1 MKKKI
6 GLACTGGGIKTAVN
20 IGILRALDELNI
32 KVEAISGASLGALA
46 SLLYL
51 CGYSPEQILESYQT
65 EIFKFQKYNLLEIIC
80 AIPNFFING
89 GSKNPKIIQEY
100 VKKIEKENNIRML
113 KDIDTPFIVPA
124 LDISDRE
131 AIYYSS
137 KPLEGNCKYY
147 TERSISE
154 AIRSS
159 CAVPLMF
166 TPNKVVMNGKNHF
179 MLDGG
184 ILTNTLVIPLR
195 QFSDYIIGVTNKF
208 YPKER
213 KRVNLGTGFTQT
225 FQAMRRTFLNEEK
238 QAADLWIELD
248 EKTNRFVGSKEEIS
262 HYENYGY
269 KTIMKYAKEHYFD
282 EFIGDEQ
289 NV

>member
-1 MKKKI
+1 MKKI
-6 GLACTGGGIKTAVN
+6 GLACTGGGIKAAVN

-32 KVEAISGASLGALA
+32 KVDAISGASLGALV

-51 CGYSPEQILESYQT
+51 CGYSPEQILEFYQT
-65 EIFKFQKYNLLEIIC
+65 DIFRFQKYNFIEILC
-80 AIPNFFING
+80 AIPSFFING
-89 GSKNPKIIQEY
+89 GSKNPKLISQY
-100 VKKIEKENNIRML
+100 VKNIERDNNIKKL
-113 KDIDTPFIVPA
+113 KDIEIPFIIPA
-124 LDISDRE
+124 LDITARE

-137 KPLEGNCKYY
+137 KPLKGNYKYFCD
-147 TERSISE
+147 RNISE

-159 CAVPLMF
+159 CAIPLMF
-166 TPNKVVMNGKNHF
+166 TPNKVIIDGKNHF

-184 ILTNTLVIPLR
+184 ILTNTLVRPLR

-225 FQAMRRTFLNEEK
+225 FQSMRRTFLAEEK
-238 QAADLWIELD
+238 QCADLWIEID
-248 EKTNRFVGSKEEIS
+248 EKTNRFVGSREEITC
-262 HYENYGY
+262 YENYGY
-269 KTIMKYAKEHYFD
+269 ETIMNYAKQHYFD
-282 EFIGDEQ
+282 EFMRDEI

>member
-1 MKKKI
+1 MKKV

-32 KVEAISGASLGALA
+32 KIDAISGASLGALV
-46 SLLYL
+46 SFLYL
-51 CGYSPEQILESYQT
+51 CGYSPKQILELYQT
-65 EIFKFQKYNLLEIIC
+65 DIFKFQKYNFLEILC
-80 AIPNFFING
+80 AIPNFFVNG
-89 GSKNPKIIQEY
+89 GSKNPKLITNY
-100 VKKIEKENNIRML
+100 VQKIEKDNNIKFL
-113 KDIDTPFIVPA
+113 KDIDIPFIIPA
-124 LDISDRE
+124 LDISARE

-137 KPLEGNCKYY
+137 KPLKGNYKYY
-147 TERSISE
+147 IDRTISE

-166 TPNKVVMNGKNHF
+166 TPNKVVIDGKNHF

-184 ILTNTLVIPLR
+184 ILTNTLVRPLK
-195 QFSDYIIGVTNKF
+195 QFSDYVIGTTNKF

-225 FQAMRRTFLNEEK
+225 FQSIRRTYLSEEK

-248 EKTNRFVGSKEEIS
+248 EKTNRFVGSREEIRY
-262 HYENYGY
+262 YEDYGY
-269 KTIMKYAKEHYFD
+269 KIIMGYAKQHYFD
-282 EFIGDEQ
+282 EL
-289 NV
+289 

>member
-1 MKKKI
+1 MKKV
-6 GLACTGGGIKTAVN
+6 GLACTGGGIKSAVN

-32 KVEAISGASLGALA
+32 KVEALSGASLGALV

-51 CGYSPEQILESYQT
+51 CGYSPKQILEFYQT
-65 EIFKFQKYNLLEIIC
+65 DIFKFQKYNFLEILC
-80 AIPNFFING
+80 SIPSFFING
-89 GSKNPKIIQEY
+89 GSKNPKLITDY
-100 VKKIEKENNIRML
+100 VQKIEKQNNIRLL
-113 KDIDTPFIVPA
+113 KDINIPFVIPA
-124 LDISDRE
+124 LDISARE

-137 KPLEGNCKYY
+137 KPLKGNYKYY
-147 TERSISE
+147 TDRTISE

-166 TPNKVVMNGKNHF
+166 TPNKVIIDGKNHF

-184 ILTNTLVIPLR
+184 ILTNTLVRPLKE
-195 QFSDYIIGVTNKF
+195 FSNYVIGVTNKF

-225 FQAMRRTFLNEEK
+225 FQSMRRAFLSEEK

-248 EKTNRFVGSKEEIS
+248 EQTNRFVGSKEEIKC
-262 HYENYGY
+262 YENYGY
-269 KTIMKYAKEHYFD
+269 KAIMEYAKQHYFD
-282 EFIGDEQ
+282 KIVEDKK